1 MSEEADQLFTTLL
14 ATAPDAPT
22 ACEGWTAHHLAAHL
36 AAGAEE
42 MAALTEDALA
52 GRPGRPT
59 RGFAEREA
67 PYVALDDEALRAR
80 LVTEALRL
88 DAALGALEQED
99 GAGAGSRG
107 AVAFTGWQMTAAD
120 LRMHGRSEAA
130 LHRWDLV
137 GDDEVGAE
145 LLGQPELTA
154 HATKVVAAMPEGSPE
169 ALGRRARAAGL
180 GPTPLTFAS
189 PGRPD
194 VVVRADAGGVRL
206 ELADPVASPT
216 ASADPA
222 TRLLALWGRRG
233 GGKVRWAEG
242 SEADQLGALL
252 WGVGAGADDG
262 DRGGHDRGPAEP
274 GARRT

>member
-14 ATAPDAPT
+14 ATPPDAPT
-22 ACEGWTAHHLAAHL
+22 ACEGWTAHHLVAHL

-52 GRPGRPT
+52 GRPERPT

-67 PYVALDDEALRAR
+67 PFVALDDDALRAR

-88 DAALGALEQED
+88 DAALAELERED
-99 GAGAGSRG
+99 GAGSGG

-130 LHRWDLV
+130 LHRWDLA

-169 ALGRRARAAGL
+169 AVGRRALAAGL
-180 GPTPLTFAS
+180 GPGTTLAFAS
-189 PGRPD
+189 PGEPD
-194 VVVRADAGGVRL
+194 VVVRADVGGVRL

-216 ASADPA
+216 ATADPA

-233 GGKVRWAEG
+233 GGEVRWADTP
-242 SEADQLGALL
+242 EADQLGALL
-252 WGVGAGADDG
+252 WGVGGGAG
-262 DRGGHDRGPAEP
+262 GGRSRGPADA